1 MFCLSMFDLLG
12 LDSLPSAVLCSRAR
26 KNNPIGI
33 ISTLAAG
40 SIRGFCNDAKLKAPS
55 RRNRQPKETETRDEV
70 QQHSRSN
77 RAYAAGE
84 AEPHYQGPEAADLRE
99 GGVHEPGRMGE
110 GEHRRDRDYCR
121 RRAVLYGTGA
131 NIRCRS

>member
-33 ISTLAAG
+33 SSTLAAG

-55 RRNRQPKETETRDEV
+55 RRNRQSKETETRDEV
-70 QQHSRSN
+70 QQHSRSS
-77 RAYAAGE
+77 RPYAAGAGATNFQALE
-84 AEPHYQGPEAADLRE
+84 ASDRGEVGAHDL
-99 GGVHEPGRMGE
+99 
-110 GEHRRDRDYCR
+110 
-121 RRAVLYGTGA
+121 A
-131 NIRCRS
+131 

>member
-70 QQHSRSN
+70 QQHSRRIGHTPLVRLN
-77 RAYAAGE
+77 RITKDLKPRIYVK
-84 AEPHYQGPEAADLRE
+84 AEF
-99 GGVHEPGRMGE
+99 
-110 GEHRRDRDYCR
+110 
-121 RRAVLYGTGA
+121 
-131 NIRCRS
+131 

>member
-77 RAYAAGE
+77 RAYAAGA
-84 AEPHYQGPEAADLRE
+84 AEPHYQGPEAADLRSE
-99 GGVHEPGRMGE
+99 
-110 GEHRRDRDYCR
+110 EHTSELQSRLHLVCR
-121 RRAVLYGTGA
+121 L
-131 NIRCRS
+131 